1 MTFHLF
7 TESKT
12 IQDAWLT
19 IDISGPFDAWLNIDI
34 SSPFDVW
41 LAIDISGPFDAWLT
55 IDISGPFDADSAE
68 TFLVWEVI
76 FRPAV
81 NGVVAR
87 VVFI

>member
-12 IQDAWLT
+12 IQ
-19 IDISGPFDAWLNIDI
+19 
-34 SSPFDVW
+34 
-41 LAIDISGPFDAWLT
+41 DAWLT